1 MTKKTPGTPD
11 PAHQPSRSDRLKPAE
26 LLAISAGMAL
36 FVGLTILGTTR
47 ELILSV
53 IGLGVTFIVALVVIA
68 MLVLNIKPN
77 DAEKTDIGEQDD
89 EQDDEQAMRQ
99 HP

>member
-1 MTKKTPGTPD
+1 MTKKTPGTPG
-11 PAHQPSRSDRLKPAE
+11 PAHQPSRSDRLKPVE

-68 MLVLNIKPN
+68 MLVLGMKPN
-77 DAEKTDIGEQDD
+77 ASEQSDLD
-89 EQDDEQAMRQ
+89 EQNG
-99 HP
+99 H

>member
-1 MTKKTPGTPD
+1 VTKKTPGTPD
-11 PAHQPSRSDRLKPAE
+11 PAHQPSRSDRLKPVE

-68 MLVLNIKPN
+68 MLVLGMKPN
-77 DAEKTDIGEQDD
+77 ASEQSDLD
-89 EQDDEQAMRQ
+89 EQNG
-99 HP
+99 H

>member
-1 MTKKTPGTPD
+1 MTPKTPGTPN

-36 FVGLTILGTTR
+36 FVGVTILVTTR
-47 ELILSV
+47 ELMLSA

-68 MLVLNIKPN
+68 MLVLGMKPN
-77 DAEKTDIGEQDD
+77 ASEQTDLD
-89 EQDDEQAMRQ
+89 EQDG
-99 HP
+99 H

>member
-1 MTKKTPGTPD
+1 MTKKTPGAPNS
-11 PAHQPSRSDRLKPAE
+11 AHQPSRSDRLKPVE

-47 ELILSV
+47 EVMLSV

-68 MLVLNIKPN
+68 MLVLGMKPN
-77 DAEKTDIGEQDD
+77 ASEQTDLD
-89 EQDDEQAMRQ
+89 EQNG
-99 HP
+99 H

>member
-11 PAHQPSRSDRLKPAE
+11 PAHQPSRSDRLKPIE

-68 MLVLNIKPN
+68 MLVLGMKPN
-77 DAEKTDIGEQDD
+77 ASEQTDLD
-89 EQDDEQAMRQ
+89 EQNG
-99 HP
+99 H

>member
-1 MTKKTPGTPD
+1 MTKKTPGTPNS
-11 PAHQPSRSDRLKPAE
+11 AHQPSRSDRLKPAE

-47 ELILSV
+47 ELMLSV

-68 MLVLNIKPN
+68 MLVLGMKPN
-77 DAEKTDIGEQDD
+77 ASEQTDLD
-89 EQDDEQAMRQ
+89 EQNG
-99 HP
+99 H

>member
-11 PAHQPSRSDRLKPAE
+11 PAHQPSRSDRLKPVE

-47 ELILSV
+47 ELMLSV

-68 MLVLNIKPN
+68 MLVLGMKPN
-77 DAEKTDIGEQDD
+77 ASEQSDLD
-89 EQDDEQAMRQ
+89 EQNG
-99 HP
+99 H

>member
-1 MTKKTPGTPD
+1 MTKKIPGTPN

-47 ELILSV
+47 ELMLSV

-68 MLVLNIKPN
+68 MLVLGMKPN
-77 DAEKTDIGEQDD
+77 ASEQTDLD
-89 EQDDEQAMRQ
+89 EQNG
-99 HP
+99 H

>member
-1 MTKKTPGTPD
+1 MTKKTPDTPN
-11 PAHQPSRSDRLKPAE
+11 PAHQPSRSDRLKPVE

-47 ELILSV
+47 ELIVSV

-68 MLVLNIKPN
+68 MLVLGMKPN
-77 DAEKTDIGEQDD
+77 ASEQTDLD
-89 EQDDEQAMRQ
+89 EQNG
-99 HP
+99 H

>member
-1 MTKKTPGTPD
+1 MTKKTPGTPNS
-11 PAHQPSRSDRLKPAE
+11 AHQPSRSDRLKPVE

-47 ELILSV
+47 EVMLSV

-68 MLVLNIKPN
+68 MLVLGMKPN
-77 DAEKTDIGEQDD
+77 ASEQTDLD
-89 EQDDEQAMRQ
+89 EQNG
-99 HP
+99 H